1 MWIYKRPDS
10 DVWWIGYRLNGRQY
24 RRSTKE
30 TNRAEAEKMAEKMGM
45 MESAKRTGT
54 LTDEFYALLTGNATK
69 AVPLKAAVDG
79 WLAECQGANAAGTV
93 REYRTITDAF
103 QTFVK
108 ASDTAPALGEIS
120 TEDVL
125 GFLTDY
131 RKTRSASTV
140 NKARKILSVFFMR
153 EMKLGRLKA
162 NPVVA
167 VKMFKSGTLEKSSR
181 RAFTLEEIKSM
192 FGKAP
197 DDFWRFAVVAG
208 FYTGLRLGDLICL
221 RWGAVDFSGGFIR
234 TMMIKTRKP
243 VAIPMAAPV
252 HAMLRT
258 RHSVV
263 ENPKPTDFVWPAEA
277 KLYQKRGAGPFS
289 AQFFAEVLLPLGL
302 VTPRDYHT
310 KDGPGRAGK
319 RQTPGVSF
327 HCLRHSFVT
336 ALKLSG
342 GSQSI
347 AKELAEH
354 GSDMVSNLY
363 THLPEAALTEA
374 IKALPEVT

>member
-1 MWIYKRPDS
+1 MHAS
-10 DVWWIGYRLNGRQY
+10 
-24 RRSTKE
+24 
-30 TNRAEAEKMAEKMGM
+30 
-45 MESAKRTGT
+45 GT
-54 LTDEFYALLTGNATK
+54 T
-69 AVPLKAAVDG
+69 
-79 WLAECQGANAAGTV
+79 
-93 REYRTITDAF
+93 
-103 QTFVK
+103 
-108 ASDTAPALGEIS
+108 PALGEIS

-125 GFLTDY
+125 RFLTDY

-153 EMKLGRLKA
+153 ELKLGRLKS
-162 NPVVA
+162 NPVMA
-167 VKMFKSGTLEKSSR
+167 VRMFKTGTLEKSSR

-197 DDFWRFAVVAG
+197 DDFWRFAILAG

-221 RWGAVDFSGGFIR
+221 RWGAVDFTGGFIR
-234 TMMIKTRKP
+234 TMMIKTHKP

-252 HAMLRT
+252 HAMLHT
-258 RHSVV
+258 RHSMVK
-263 ENPKPTDFVWPAEA
+263 NPKPTDFVWPAEA
-277 KLYQKRGAGPFS
+277 KLYQERGAGPFS
-289 AQFFAEVLLPLGL
+289 AQFFEEVLLPLGL

-310 KDGPGRAGK
+310 TDGPGRAGK

-347 AKELAEH
+347 AKELAGH

-363 THLPEAALTEA
+363 THLPETALTEA
-374 IKALPEVT
+374 IRALPEVTR